1 MYVACTIILTI
12 VVANILIA
20 YTIESTEELKIEGG
34 FILSEQMVADVIG
47 QYESKALSWM
57 IIKTSFELKKVNAK
71 LKTICLNLNIFF
83 FESSFQDW
91 NCLETWE

>member
-34 FILSEQMVADVIG
+34 FIQSEQKVADVMSQFG
-47 QYESKALSWM
+47 SKALSWM
-57 IIKTSFELKKVNAK
+57 IKDKSFELRKVKSK
-71 LKTICLNLNIFF
+71 LCLY
-83 FESSFQDW
+83 
-91 NCLETWE
+91 